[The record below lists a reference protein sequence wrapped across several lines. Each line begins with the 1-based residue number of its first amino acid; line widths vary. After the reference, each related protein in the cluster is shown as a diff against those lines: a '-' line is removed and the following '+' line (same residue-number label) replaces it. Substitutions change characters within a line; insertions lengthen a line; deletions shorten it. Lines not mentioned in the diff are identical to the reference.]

1 MTKENSTSRSKGAVR
16 PLRAKLIF
24 NTIAGHSEESPAQLT
39 QILIEMQDQQIMP
52 EVFIVQPDSNVGAI
66 VRRAIRD
73 GTRLIVVAGGDG
85 TVEAVA
91 ATMVGSPVTLGIIP
105 TGTRNNLALNLGI
118 ALTIPEAVAI
128 LRTGTPLRIDVGKA
142 SSNGKQHYFLELA
155 TFGLLSDLYP
165 VADQFQHGDIGRLG
179 ELVTTFIS
187 ATPSQIQLTLDDNE
201 KIKASAHMVLVANM
215 PYIGP
220 NFQIDP
226 EVSFKDGS
234 LDVFMFPDSSKFHLI
249 SFALRSLAGSVDQ
262 AAIQHFRV
270 KQLRLKSKPRMVMI
284 ADGVNL
290 GPASA
295 RIEIVPRALTVI
307 AGSTRGKGPS
317 KSSVA
322 QLKEAAQ

>member
-1 MTKENSTSRSKGAVR
+1 MADININRGKSPRQ

-24 NTIAGHSEESPAQLT
+24 NTIAGHAEESPAQLT
-39 QILIEMQDQQIMP
+39 QILIEMQGQQIMP

-91 ATMVGSPVTLGIIP
+91 TTMVGSPVTLGIIP

-118 ALTIPEAVAI
+118 PLTIPEAVAI

-142 SSNGKQHYFLELA
+142 SANGKRRYFLELV

-165 VADQFQHGDIGRLG
+165 VADQFQHGDIGRIG
-179 ELVTTFIS
+179 ELVTTFVS
-187 ATPSQIQLTLDDNE
+187 ATPNQIQLTLDDNE
-201 KIKASAHMVLVANM
+201 KIKAIAHLVLVANM

-226 EVSFKDGS
+226 EVSFRDGS
-234 LDVFMFPDSSKFHLI
+234 LDIFMLPDASKFHLI

-262 AAIQHFRV
+262 ATIQHFRA
-270 KQLRLKSKPRMVMI
+270 KQLRLKSKPRMAII
-284 ADGVNL
+284 ADGLDL
-290 GPASA
+290 GSA
-295 RIEIVPRALTVI
+295 AAKIEIVPRALTVM
-307 AGSTRGKGPS
+307 AGSTRGRGPTQAA
-317 KSSVA
+317 VA
-322 QLKEAAQ
+322 RRKQNNA